1 MTEPNQLHG
10 IWPAVLLPID
20 DDGRLRLDRIEL
32 ALDEFQAG
40 GVTGVYS
47 GDTASEFYALEYDE
61 WDRLATELRARAH
74 DRGMPVG
81 IGCTWTNQ
89 QGAVRRVRR
98 ARELQFDNVH
108 LSQPYWLAL
117 NESARR
123 EFWTAVEA
131 EARGMPVIVYAG
143 SQGQFSLNASVMRQL
158 TAWCPSIAGTKQTGF
173 DVPATQSL
181 VLGLPQLAHFVH
193 EQVLVMW
200 LALGAAGCMS
210 NLAGLSSAKTVAWYG
225 DIRAGRWQEA
235 LETQARV
242 SRFYEEGAVPIRAGG
257 YMVDK
262 ALAELGGRSGI
273 TRRMLPPYQAV
284 PDDLFDGLRR
294 AAQQHLPDWLA
305 PDDME
310 TGNAD

>member
-1 MTEPNQLHG
+1 MTATDLLHG
-10 IWPAVLLPID
+10 IWPAVLLPFD
-20 DDGRLRLDRIEL
+20 DDGRLALERIEL
-32 ALDEFQAG
+32 ALDQFQAG
-40 GVTGVYS
+40 GVAGVYS
-47 GDTASEFYALEYDE
+47 GDTASEFYALEFDE
-61 WDRLATELRARAH
+61 WNRLATELRGRAR
-74 DRGMPVG
+74 DRGLPVG

-89 QGAVRRVRR
+89 AGALQRVHR
-98 ARELQFDNVH
+98 ARELGFDNVH

-117 NESARR
+117 NEPARR

-143 SQGQFSLNASVMRQL
+143 SQGQFSLNGAVVRQL
-158 TAWCPSIAGTKQTGF
+158 IAWCPSIAGTKQTGF

-210 NLAGLSSAKTVAWYG
+210 NLAGLSSAKTVDWYR
-225 DIRAGRWQEA
+225 DIRAGRWDEA
-235 LETQARV
+235 LKTQARV
-242 SRFYEEGAVPIRAGG
+242 SRFYEDGAVPIRAGG

-284 PDDLFDGLRR
+284 PDALYDGLRN
-294 AAQQHLPDWLA
+294 AANQHLADWLTN
-305 PDDME
+305 DDGE
-310 TGNAD
+310 TNHAD